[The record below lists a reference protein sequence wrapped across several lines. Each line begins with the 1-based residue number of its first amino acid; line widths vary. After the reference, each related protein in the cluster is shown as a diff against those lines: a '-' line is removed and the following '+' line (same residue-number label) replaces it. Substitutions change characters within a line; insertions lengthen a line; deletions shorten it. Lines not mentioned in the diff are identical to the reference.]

1 MEAQVWEAFGLV
13 REAGAEG
20 VVLEVPQEK
29 VREVL
34 ASILSSMQV
43 EDFTVTEIPIEESI
57 ARFYQKEVVA
67 P

>member
-1 MEAQVWEAFGLV
+1 MDM
-13 REAGAEG
+13 
-20 VVLEVPQEK
+20 EVPQEK